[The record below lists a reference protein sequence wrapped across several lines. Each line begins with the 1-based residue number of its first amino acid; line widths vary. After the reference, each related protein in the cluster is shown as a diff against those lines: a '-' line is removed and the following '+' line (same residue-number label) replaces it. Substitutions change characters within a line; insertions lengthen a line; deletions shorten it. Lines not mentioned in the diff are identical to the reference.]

1 MWPCADRSS
10 VLFFNENRPG
20 ARGPNMFNF
29 NIDWFYS
36 GNTPWTEECIQILG
50 EKFLSRYCVGDF
62 DRLKQRLTIYEVSEV
77 LGSYLLHLKARYHRE
92 AKGFVPLMGFC
103 H

>member
-1 MWPCADRSS
+1 
-10 VLFFNENRPG
+10 
-20 ARGPNMFNF
+20 
-29 NIDWFYS
+29 
-36 GNTPWTEECIQILG
+36 LG